1 MRDVVRQ
8 EIALF
13 EVHVIVRRALDSY
26 LAYIAAPYCTFVTKF
41 FLFISTFCRRD
52 GAMSMPTDLSLM
64 DFLFERED
72 PILTLTDKD
81 FVSRSDQKDI
91 EAMTV
96 S

>member
-1 MRDVVRQ
+1 
-8 EIALF
+8 
-13 EVHVIVRRALDSY
+13 
-26 LAYIAAPYCTFVTKF
+26 
-41 FLFISTFCRRD
+41 
-52 GAMSMPTDLSLM
+52 MSVPTDLSLM

-81 FVSRSDQKDI
+81 FVSRSDQKDF